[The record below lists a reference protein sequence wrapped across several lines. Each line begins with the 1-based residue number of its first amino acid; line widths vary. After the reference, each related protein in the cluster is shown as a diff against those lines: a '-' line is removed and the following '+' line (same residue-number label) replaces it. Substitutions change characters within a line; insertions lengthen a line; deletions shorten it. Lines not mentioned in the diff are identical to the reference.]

1 LLVAVTGKAGRMAT
15 EIPPSL
21 RELARAQAGV
31 VTSQQA
37 VAAGLTKAAL
47 AWQLHSERWQQPYRG
62 VYVLCSGLPG
72 REAVLWAAVLR
83 GGRGAMLSH
92 QSAAEL
98 AHLIDRPARPVH
110 LTVPADRRIRPV
122 PGLVIHICAHADQ
135 VRHPS
140 LRPPRTRVEHTVLDL
155 AAQAGT
161 FDDALGW
168 VTRACGRRL
177 TTEDKLRAAMAVRG
191 NLRWRTQL
199 APVLADPVGGLHSVL
214 EFRYYRDVERAHCLP
229 RACRQVRVIRGQ
241 PAWQLLTEYR
251 PAEYRPIE
259 YRPIEYRRTEYRPTE
274 YRPTEYRRT
283 EYRDAFYSR
292 YRLVVELDGR
302 LAHRDEARWR
312 DIRRDNAAA
321 ADGGITLRY
330 GWSDVTAHPCRTA
343 GEVARVLVR
352 RGWVGR
358 PKLCSAACSVVSGW
372 P

>member
-1 LLVAVTGKAGRMAT
+1 MAT
-15 EIPPSL
+15 EIPESL

-47 AWQLHSERWQQPYRG
+47 AWQLRSERWQQPYRG
-62 VYVLCSGLPG
+62 VYMLSSGPPG
-72 REAVLWAAVLR
+72 REAALWAAVLR
-83 GGRGAMLSH
+83 GGRDAMLSH

-98 AHLIDRPARPVH
+98 ADLIDRPREALH
-110 LTVPADRRIRPV
+110 LTVPAGRRIRPL
-122 PGLVIHICAHADQ
+122 PGLVIHTSAHADQ

-140 LRPPRTRVEHTVLDL
+140 LRPPRTRIEHTVLDL
-155 AAQAGT
+155 AAQADT

-177 TTEDKLRAAMAVRG
+177 TTEDKLRAAMAARG
-191 NLRWRTQL
+191 RLRWRGLL

-214 EFRYYRDVERAHCLP
+214 ELRYYRDVERAHCLP
-229 RACRQVRVIRGQ
+229 RACRQARVIRG
-241 PAWQLLTEYR
+241 
-251 PAEYRPIE
+251 
-259 YRPIEYRRTEYRPTE
+259 RRA
-274 YRPTEYRRT
+274 

-302 LAHRDEARWR
+302 LAHRDDARWR

-330 GWSDVTAHPCRTA
+330 GWSDVTTLPCRTA

-352 RGWVGR
+352 RGWIGR
-358 PKLCSAACSVVSGW
+358 PKLCSADCSVVSGW
-372 P
+372 L

>member
-1 LLVAVTGKAGRMAT
+1 MAT
-15 EIPPSL
+15 EIPQSL
-21 RELARAQAGV
+21 RELAREQAGV

-47 AWQLHSERWQQPYRG
+47 AWQLRSERWRQPYRN
-62 VYVLCSGLPG
+62 VYMLSSGPPG
-72 REAVLWAAVLR
+72 REAMLWAAVLR

-92 QSAAEL
+92 HSAAEL
-98 AHLIDRPARPVH
+98 AHLIDQPRKAVH

-122 PGLVIHICAHADQ
+122 PGLVIHTSTHADQ

-140 LRPPRTRVEHTVLDL
+140 LRPPRTRIEHTVLDL
-155 AAQAGT
+155 AAQADT

-177 TTEDKLRAAMAVRG
+177 TTEDRLQAAMTARG
-191 NLRWRTQL
+191 RLRWRELL
-199 APVLADPVGGLHSVL
+199 APVLADPAGGLHSVL
-214 EFRYYRDVERAHCLP
+214 ELRYYRDVERAHCLP
-229 RACRQVRVIRGQ
+229 RACRQMRVIRG
-241 PAWQLLTEYR
+241 
-251 PAEYRPIE
+251 
-259 YRPIEYRRTEYRPTE
+259 
-274 YRPTEYRRT
+274 RRT

-343 GEVARVLVR
+343 GEVARVLMR

-358 PKLCSAACSVVSGW
+358 PKLCSADCSVVSGW
-372 P
+372 L

>member
-1 LLVAVTGKAGRMAT
+1 MAT

-47 AWQLHSERWQQPYRG
+47 AWRLRSERWQQPYRN
-62 VYVLCSGLPG
+62 VYMLSSGPPG
-72 REAVLWAAVLR
+72 REAMLWAAVLR

-92 QSAAEL
+92 HSAAEL
-98 AHLIDRPARPVH
+98 AHLIDRPQEAVH

-122 PGLVIHICAHADQ
+122 PGLVIHTSTLADQ

-140 LRPPRTRVEHTVLDL
+140 LRPPRTRIEHTVLDL
-155 AAQAGT
+155 AAQADT

-177 TTEDKLRAAMAVRG
+177 TTEDRLQAAMTARG
-191 NLRWRTQL
+191 RLRWRELL
-199 APVLADPVGGLHSVL
+199 APVLADPAGGLHSVL
-214 EFRYYRDVERAHCLP
+214 ELRYYRDVERAHCLP
-229 RACRQVRVIRGQ
+229 RACRQMRVIRG
-241 PAWQLLTEYR
+241 
-251 PAEYRPIE
+251 
-259 YRPIEYRRTEYRPTE
+259 
-274 YRPTEYRRT
+274 RRT

-343 GEVARVLVR
+343 GEVARVLAR

-358 PKLCSAACSVVSGW
+358 PKLCSADCSVVSGW
-372 P
+372 L

>member
-1 LLVAVTGKAGRMAT
+1 MAT
-15 EIPPSL
+15 GIPEAL

-31 VTSQQA
+31 ITTQQA
-37 VAAGLTKAAL
+37 EAAGLTKAAL
-47 AWQLHSERWQQPYRG
+47 AWQLSSERWQQPYRG
-62 VYVLCSGLPG
+62 VYVLSSGPPA

-98 AHLIDRPARPVH
+98 AHLVDQPRGALH

-122 PGLVIHICAHADQ
+122 PGLVIHASSYADQ

-140 LRPPRTRVEHTVLDL
+140 LRPPRTRIEHTVLDL
-155 AAQAGT
+155 AAQADT

-177 TTEDKLRAAMAVRG
+177 TTEDKLRVAMAARG
-191 NLRWRTQL
+191 RQRWRELL
-199 APVLADPVGGLHSVL
+199 APVLADPAGGLHSVL
-214 EFRYYRDVERAHCLP
+214 ELRYYRDVERAHCLP
-229 RACRQVRVIRGQ
+229 RACRQVRVIRD
-241 PAWQLLTEYR
+241 
-251 PAEYRPIE
+251 
-259 YRPIEYRRTEYRPTE
+259 
-274 YRPTEYRRT
+274 RRT
-283 EYRDAFYSR
+283 EYRDAYYSR
-292 YRLVVELDGR
+292 YRVVVEVDGR

-330 GWSDVTAHPCRTA
+330 GWSDITAHPCRTA
-343 GEVARVLVR
+343 SELARVLVR

-358 PKLCSAACSVVSGW
+358 PKLCSADCSVVSGW
-372 P
+372 T

>member
-1 LLVAVTGKAGRMAT
+1 MAT
-15 EIPPSL
+15 EIPQSL
-21 RELARAQAGV
+21 RELAREQAGV
-31 VTSQQA
+31 ITSQQA
-37 VAAGLTKAAL
+37 MAAGLTKAAL
-47 AWQLHSERWQQPYRG
+47 AWQLRSERWQQAYRG
-62 VYVLCSGLPG
+62 VYVLSNGAPG

-92 QSAAEL
+92 HSAAEL
-98 AHLIDRPARPVH
+98 AHLIDRPPGAVH

-122 PGLVIHICAHADQ
+122 PGLVIHTSTYADQ
-135 VRHPS
+135 ARHPS
-140 LRPPRTRVEHTVLDL
+140 LRPPRTRIEHTVLDL
-155 AAQAGT
+155 VVQADT

-177 TTEDKLRAAMAVRG
+177 TTEDKLRAAMTARG
-191 NLRWRTQL
+191 KLRWRELL

-214 EFRYYRDVERAHCLP
+214 ELRYYRDVERAHCLP
-229 RACRQVRVIRGQ
+229 RACRQVRVIRG
-241 PAWQLLTEYR
+241 R
-251 PAEYRPIE
+251 PSW
-259 YRPIEYRRTEYRPTE
+259 
-274 YRPTEYRRT
+274 YRRT

-321 ADGGITLRY
+321 VDGAITLRY

-358 PKLCSAACSVVSGW
+358 PKLCSADCSAVSGW
-372 P
+372 L